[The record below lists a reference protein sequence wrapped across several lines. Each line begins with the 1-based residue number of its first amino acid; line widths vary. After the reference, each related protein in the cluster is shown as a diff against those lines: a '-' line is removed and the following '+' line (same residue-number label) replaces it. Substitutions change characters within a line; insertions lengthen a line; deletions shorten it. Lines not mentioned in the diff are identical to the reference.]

1 MNTTELI
8 NKINYSPKIVEEI
21 MNFYEG
27 RHRIKTSFQK
37 FCNKHYID
45 VSPSILF
52 EFFDS
57 ISIKIAVMPTIDN
70 EYWSCKI
77 FTSNGIVIMNDFNSR
92 KEAILGGLDKA
103 FYIYTNGFE
112 I

>member
-1 MNTTELI
+1 MNTTELL
-8 NKINYSPKIVEEI
+8 NKINYNPKLVEEI
-21 MNFYEG
+21 MNFFEG
-27 RHRIKTSFQK
+27 KHRIKTSFEK

-57 ISIKIAVMPTIDN
+57 INIKIAILPLNNTDF
-70 EYWSCKI
+70 WSCRI
-77 FTSNGIVIMNDFNSR
+77 FTPNGIIILNDFYNR
-92 KEAILGGLDKA
+92 KDAILGGLDRGV
-103 FYIYTNGFE
+103 YIYSNGFE